1 MTLWDLRRICPKKQN
16 APAFG
21 QGVFSGIAGDRLTCG
36 RRREQRLQQP
46 EQQLERL
53 QQPEQQLLS

>member
-36 RRREQRLQQP
+36 RRREQQLEQLQQP
-46 EQQLERL
+46 ERL